1 MSEILE
7 VKNVAKIFGP
17 NKSEAMKL
25 MNKGLSK
32 DEILKVTGATVA
44 LNNVSF
50 KVNPG
55 EIFVIIGL
63 SGSGKST
70 IVRCLNMLQTPTSG
84 EVFYNGVNLAKLK
97 RKQIQEFRR
106 KKTAMVF
113 QSFGLLSHRNVL
125 ANVAFGLEVKGIKK
139 EIREQKA
146 KEMLELVGLSGW
158 ENSKISSLSGG
169 MKQRVGIA
177 RALCNDPEIL
187 LMDEPFSALD
197 PLVRR
202 EMQFELL
209 TIQRKLE
216 KTIVFITHDINEAFK
231 LGDRIAIM
239 KDGKIIQIDTPEKM
253 ISAPNDDYVRDFID
267 SADKTKVMTAKN
279 IMITPV
285 ALLRPTDHGRRA
297 LKVMNEN
304 NFSSAFVVDEKMNF
318 LGIITLEDAIQATKE
333 DINIEKY
340 ILKDVWRT
348 ALDTPVS
355 ELVPLFNGSKY
366 PIAVTNEQG
375 KLKGIVSKAA
385 VLSAII
391 L

>member
-7 VKNVAKIFGP
+7 VKNVTKIFGP

-70 IVRCLNMLQTPTSG
+70 IVRCLNMLQAPTSG
-84 EVFYNGVNLAKLK
+84 EVFYNGINLAKLK

-106 KKTAMVF
+106 KNTAMVF

-158 ENSKISSLSGG
+158 ENSKF
-169 MKQRVGIA
+169 QA
-177 RALCNDPEIL
+177 YPE
-187 LMDEPFSALD
+187 E
-197 PLVRR
+197 
-202 EMQFELL
+202 
-209 TIQRKLE
+209 
-216 KTIVFITHDINEAFK
+216 
-231 LGDRIAIM
+231 
-239 KDGKIIQIDTPEKM
+239 
-253 ISAPNDDYVRDFID
+253 
-267 SADKTKVMTAKN
+267 
-279 IMITPV
+279 
-285 ALLRPTDHGRRA
+285 
-297 LKVMNEN
+297 
-304 NFSSAFVVDEKMNF
+304 
-318 LGIITLEDAIQATKE
+318 
-333 DINIEKY
+333 
-340 ILKDVWRT
+340 
-348 ALDTPVS
+348 
-355 ELVPLFNGSKY
+355 
-366 PIAVTNEQG
+366 
-375 KLKGIVSKAA
+375 
-385 VLSAII
+385 
-391 L
+391 